1 MKLTFF
7 AKPPQDVYLAFSG
20 GVDSSVLLHNLVKRG
35 ICTTIL
41 HVHHNTDWCDVELAF
56 AKKEAKR
63 IGLGLVEK
71 RIPRFDKSVSLESF
85 WSKHRNAIFQDMDK
99 PVLTGHILDDAI
111 EWYLMSTC
119 QGTVKLLNYQNRNVL
134 RPLLG
139 TRKSQIYK
147 YAEYFDIKYLTDPT
161 NEDQEFNLRNKVRH
175 SLIPQ
180 TEAIFPGIATT
191 VLRLIK
197 DKESKLQTIN
207 RV

>member
-1 MKLTFF
+1 MKLTYFS
-7 AKPPQDVYLAFSG
+7 KPPKDVYVAFSG

-41 HVHHNTDWCDVELAF
+41 HVHHNTVWCDVELEF

-63 IGLGLVEK
+63 IGLNLVEK
-71 RIPRFDKSVSLESF
+71 RVPRFDKSVSLETF
-85 WSKHRNAIFQDMDK
+85 WSKHRNDIFQSMDK

-111 EWYLMSTC
+111 EWYMMSTLT
-119 QGTVKLLNYQNRNVL
+119 GTAKLLNYQNRNVL

-139 TRKSQIYK
+139 IRKSQIYK
-147 YAEYFDIKYLTDPT
+147 YAEYFGIEYLNDPT